1 MKQDFYNYEVGNDG
15 LYFSFTSVSEHKIIP
30 KIIVYTPF
38 PNDPNFFNL
47 ALGDILEN
55 GEISDL
61 TVSNNSDMEKVI
73 ATVIRTMFNLFE
85 NHPDKL
91 IYFKGSTPERT
102 RLYRIIITKELNE
115 ANKLFDLYGIIDDRL
130 EDFEINRPYQAFV
143 IGLKSAY

>member
-73 ATVIRTMFNLFE
+73 ATVIRTMFNFLKITQTNLF
-85 NHPDKL
+85 
-91 IYFKGSTPERT
+91 ISKGVPQKGQD
-102 RLYRIIITKELNE
+102 YIELSLQKN
-115 ANKLFDLYGIIDDRL
+115 
-130 EDFEINRPYQAFV
+130 
-143 IGLKSAY
+143 